1 LTYVIILLLV
11 GIVLVILETLL
22 PSGGI
27 LGILATACLI
37 GAITLGFMQ
46 SPATGWLVVLAVLI
60 CVPILVL
67 LGLKVLP
74 STSIG
79 RKMILAEYKH
89 DKDARGRA
97 GVDDEDF
104 ESLEGK
110 SGTTVT
116 ELRPS
121 GIAEIEGKRYS
132 VVSES
137 EMMEPGVEIVVK
149 DVEGNNIIVGRP
161 VATQSHRG
169 EKA

>member
-1 LTYVIILLLV
+1 MTYVIILLLA

-37 GAITLGFMQ
+37 GAIALGFMQ
-46 SPATGWLVVLAVLI
+46 SPTTGWLVVLAVLI
-60 CVPILVL
+60 CVPVLVL
-67 LGLKVLP
+67 LGLKALP
-74 STSIG
+74 STPFG
-79 RKMILAEYKH
+79 RKMILAEYQQ
-89 DKDARGRA
+89 DKDSRGKA
-97 GVDDEDF
+97 GVDDENF

-137 EMMEPGVEIVVK
+137 EMMERGVEIVVK
-149 DVEGNNIIVGRP
+149 DVEGNNIIVGRKN
-161 VATQSHRG
+161 T
-169 EKA
+169 

>member
-1 LTYVIILLLV
+1 LTYVIILLLA

-37 GAITLGFMQ
+37 GAIALGFMQ
-46 SPATGWLVVLAVLI
+46 SPTTGWLVLLAVLV
-60 CVPILVL
+60 CVPVLVL

-74 STSIG
+74 STPIG
-79 RKMILAEYKH
+79 RKMILTEDQH
-89 DKDARGRA
+89 DKDARGKA
-97 GVDDEDF
+97 GVDDENF
-104 ESLEGK
+104 ELLKGK

-116 ELRPS
+116 GLRPS

-137 EMMEPGVEIVVK
+137 EMMERGVEIVVK
-149 DVEGNNIIVGRP
+149 DVEGNNIIVGR
-161 VATQSHRG
+161 
-169 EKA
+169 KA